1 MAIYHIFGGASEK
14 VDRKRPPLF
23 SPAIYVFF
31 FFFLMGLCLLCRN
44 IHRVPPHCTLSSM
57 QNPAL
62 RSKWRKR
69 YACSHASLYSAILV
83 QHCSFFV
90 KQTIHLFAF
99 NLCCTFLLSQQ
110 SSSNTLHY
118 IHIEQLDKVSSPSCF
133 HLPSLWNS

>member
-14 VDRKRPPLF
+14 VLIGLPLF
-23 SPAIYVFF
+23 SPAIYTFF
-31 FFFLMGLCLLCRN
+31 FSFSDVSIFVLCRN

-57 QNPAL
+57 QNPVL
-62 RSKWRKR
+62 RSKLRKR
-69 YACSHASLYSAILV
+69 YAWSHASLYFAILV

-90 KQTIHLFAF
+90 KQTIHFFVF
-99 NLCCTFLLSQQ
+99 NLCCTFLPSKQ

-118 IHIEQLDKVSSPSCF
+118 IHIEQLDKVSSPSF